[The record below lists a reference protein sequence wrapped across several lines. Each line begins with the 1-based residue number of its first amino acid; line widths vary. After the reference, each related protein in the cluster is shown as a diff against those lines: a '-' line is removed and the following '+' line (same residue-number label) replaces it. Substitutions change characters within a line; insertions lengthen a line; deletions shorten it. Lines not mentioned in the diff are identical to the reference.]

1 MGDAMHD
8 DFQMQLDAAQR
19 LSWPG
24 QVDSKLRR
32 EEVRAWVG
40 LNNYVLS
47 VKLFDTESLATE
59 LQEFVS

>member
-1 MGDAMHD
+1 MHD

-19 LSWPG
+19 MSWQG

-47 VKLFDTESLATE
+47 VKLFDTES
-59 LQEFVS
+59 FYR